1 MAGKTELRIA
11 VVGVGKLG
19 EFHTKL
25 LREIASEQKNV
36 HLAGVFDL
44 NKNRAAEIAKK
55 YKTEVFTDF
64 DAVISSCDAA
74 VIATTTSSHFEIA
87 RPLLEAGK
95 HLFIEKPITKT
106 LDEAE
111 KLIALEKKHGCQ
123 VQIGHIERFNPALQA
138 VEPYLGT
145 PLYIM
150 AERLSGFS
158 KRVSDV
164 SVILDLMI
172 HDIDLILSIVK
183 SRVSHIGAS
192 GVSVFSDELDMASA
206 RLEFE
211 NGAVANVS
219 ASRISRTK
227 SRKVRFFSKNP
238 NSYASL
244 DLTNGKS
251 EIFRIVEKSEKHK
264 SSFKEFATE
273 KAIAMFGDI
282 ADLLGDKTIDYI
294 SPDVPKTNALKCEL
308 ESFVAAIL
316 QETPVVVSS
325 HDGKQAVEIAIQ
337 ITQAIEENRRTQA
350 ERIG

>member
-1 MAGKTELRIA
+1 MAGKHQLNIA
-11 VVGVGKLG
+11 VIGVGKLG

-25 LREIASEQKNV
+25 LKEICAEQKNV
-36 HLAGVFDL
+36 HLTGVFDL
-44 NKNRAAEIAKK
+44 NQTRAAEIAKK
-55 YKTEVFTDF
+55 YKTDAFEDF
-64 DAVISSCDAA
+64 DAIINGCDAA

-87 RPLLEAGK
+87 RPLLETGK

-111 KLIALEKKHGCQ
+111 RLIALEKAHGCKVQ
-123 VQIGHIERFNPALQA
+123 VGHIERFNPALQA

-183 SRVSHIGAS
+183 SRVINIGAS

-206 RLEFE
+206 RMEFE

-251 EIFRIVEKSEKHK
+251 EIFRIVEKSEKRTG
-264 SSFKEFATE
+264 SLKEFATE
-273 KAIAMFGDI
+273 KIISMFGDI
-282 ADLLGDKTIDYI
+282 GDMLEDKAIEYI

-308 ESFVAAIL
+308 EAFVSSIL
-316 QETPVVVSS
+316 EDKPVVVTS
-325 HDGKQAVEIAIQ
+325 HDGMQAVEIAIQ
-337 ITQAIEENRRTQA
+337 ISEAIAVNRRMQK
-350 ERIG
+350 EILG